1 MENRRADQVLTDLQ
15 KCISTFLDQLSTE
28 RELLLTGNAN
38 DLNEIT
44 LQKQSTI
51 LELTEL
57 ESRFS
62 PVLDNFATDQALTGK
77 WQKTIELLR
86 NCQQINNEN
95 SALVNQRLKQTN
107 NTLHQL
113 HSLLDDNHTS
123 IYSEDGSQN
132 ISSVPNRSVHA

>member
-1 MENRRADQVLTDLQ
+1 MENHKADQVLTDLQ
-15 KCISTFLDQLSTE
+15 KCISTFLDQLSAE
-28 RELLLTGNAN
+28 RELLLTGSAN

-62 PVLDNFATDQALTGK
+62 PVLDNFATDQALQGK